1 MQSGS
6 YLEKILNGEIVDPNH
21 PLSRLKPDKS
31 VSVEE
36 FISNFEIKEDKDEED
51 DNFND
56 EVMWNYIPAPTQ
68 KRKEP
73 HIDKNLSAVAKRN
86 NTVPSKKPRDANKK
100 AKTETK
106 KKRSLTSSKNTQGQK
121 KRSRMH
127 SSPRK
132 SKNVNYHEDKDKDDD
147 DKGDRG

>member
-1 MQSGS
+1 M
-6 YLEKILNGEIVDPNH
+6 
-21 PLSRLKPDKS
+21 SRLKPDKS
-31 VSVEE
+31 VSVKE

-56 EVMWNYIPAPTQ
+56 EVMWNYIPAPTH

-73 HIDKNLSAVAKRN
+73 HTNKKLSAVAKRN
-86 NTVPSKKPRDANKK
+86 ATVSSKNQRDANKK

-106 KKRSLTSSKNTQGQK
+106 KKQPLTSSKNTQGQK

-132 SKNVNYHEDKDKDDD
+132 SKNVNYHEDKDEDDD